1 MKKLTI
7 ILILLFSSMT
17 LWAENILVITNVANP
32 VNQITKNQL
41 QDYFFKR
48 NRVWPHG
55 EPVRFFDR
63 SDNSTIRNIFLR
75 EFVQKSS
82 RQVDQFWI
90 GQKFNTGDSAPTQVS
105 SDYLSMSL
113 VSRFA
118 GGICYVLEGTPLSKD
133 VKIINIT
140 GQ

>member
-1 MKKLTI
+1 MKKLFLI
-7 ILILLFSSMT
+7 ILLFSSFS
-17 LWAENILVITNVANP
+17 LWAQNIVVITNIANP
-32 VNQITKNQL
+32 VNQVTKNQL
-41 QDYFFKR
+41 QDYYFKR
-48 NRVWPHG
+48 NRVWSHG

-75 EFVQKSS
+75 DFIQKSS

-105 SDYLSMSL
+105 SDHLSMNL

-118 GGICYVLEGTPLSKD
+118 GGISYVQEGTPLSKN
-133 VKIINIT
+133 VKIINVT